1 MPQLTHEQAQ
11 NAVDAAL
18 AKAREFEKFVTVV
31 VVDRAGDISAV
42 GRMDRAP
49 GGGGGGGGWFDIA
62 YGLAYTCTI
71 WGGAKGAQLA
81 PVKDENWFR
90 AASIMRGGRM
100 MVADGSLPL
109 VQDRT
114 LIGAIGVAG
123 ATDEEDLAI
132 AEAGVAAL

>member
-1 MPQLTHEQAQ
+1 MTLTAQ
-11 NAVDAAL
+11 EAQTVVDAAV
-18 AKAREFEKFVTVV
+18 AKARDFGKFVTVV
-31 VVDRAGDISAV
+31 VVDRAGDVAAV

-49 GGGGGGGGWFDIA
+49 GVWFDIA

-71 WGGAKGAQLA
+71 WGGATGAQLA
-81 PVKDENWFR
+81 PVKDEAWFK
-90 AASIMRGGRM
+90 ATSAMRGGRM

-109 VQDRT
+109 RKDRT

>member
-49 GGGGGGGGWFDIA
+49 GVWFDIA